1 MSFYLIIQDHSQE
14 SIVMTEKV
22 CLVTGVGPG
31 TGTALVRR
39 FVEGGYQVAML
50 ARSQER
56 LVNLANELEDARG
69 FTCDVSNSDALSE
82 TYEEVKAELGAP
94 QVVVHNAVGAERG
107 SYMEID
113 PDRLV
118 KNFAINTVGLL
129 QLARLAT
136 PDMLENG
143 FGAIICT
150 GNTSAYRGR
159 AKFAGFAPTKAA
171 QRILLESIA
180 REAGPKG
187 IHAAYVAI
195 DAVIDLEWTRKAFN
209 SKPDDFFIQPSDIAD
224 ECYRIAHQP
233 RSAWSAES
241 VIRPF
246 GETW

>member
-1 MSFYLIIQDHSQE
+1 MSQ
-14 SIVMTEKV
+14 KV

-31 TGTALVRR
+31 TGAALVKE
-39 FVEGGYQVAML
+39 FVRGGYRVAML
-50 ARSQER
+50 ARTEER
-56 LVNLANELEDARG
+56 LRNLANEIDSATP
-69 FTCDVSNSDALSE
+69 FVCDVSDGNSLA
-82 TYEEVKAELGAP
+82 EVYVRIKQELGSP

-107 SYMEID
+107 TYMDID
-113 PDRLV
+113 PVRFV
-118 KNFAINTVGLL
+118 KNFEVNTVALL

-136 PDMLENG
+136 PDMIESG
-143 FGAIICT
+143 SGAIICT

-159 AKFAGFAPTKAA
+159 ANFAGFAPTKAA
-171 QRILLESIA
+171 QRMLLESIA

-195 DAVIDLEWTRKAFN
+195 DAVIDLEWTRKVFPD
-209 SKPDDFFIQPSDIAD
+209 KEDDFFCKPQDIAA

-233 RSAWSAES
+233 KSAWSAES